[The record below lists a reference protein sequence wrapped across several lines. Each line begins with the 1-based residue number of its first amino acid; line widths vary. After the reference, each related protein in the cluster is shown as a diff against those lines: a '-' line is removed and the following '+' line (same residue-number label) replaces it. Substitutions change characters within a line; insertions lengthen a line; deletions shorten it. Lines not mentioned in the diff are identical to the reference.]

1 MNNHDKLVQYIK
13 RGRQKG
19 FAVDFLRQS
28 LIEHGYHTKEVN
40 RAISHATGNPQKEQ
54 ARQRVKILLGATSI
68 IAVVLL
74 VILILSYSNQQKQI
88 GVLSDQV
95 QLTHE
100 AAQAYLDELD
110 TINLDIEEREKR
122 IEQKITLLKQAEQSP
137 QIQDLVKELEQLHQS
152 IKTERKETRNLLW
165 ELLTAIIDRGP
176 EQPDIISPN

>member
-28 LIEHGYHTKEVN
+28 LIEHGYHKKEVN
-40 RAISHATGNPQKEQ
+40 RAISHATGGPQKEQ

-88 GVLSDQV
+88 GVLSEQV

-100 AAQAYLDELD
+100 AAQAYLHELD
-110 TINLDIEEREKR
+110 IINIEIEEREKR
-122 IEQKITLLKQAEQSP
+122 IEQKITLLKQTEQSP
-137 QIQDLVKELEQLHQS
+137 QMQDLVNELEQLHQS
-152 IKTERKETRNLLW
+152 IKNERKETRNLLW
-165 ELLTAIIDRGP
+165 ELLTAIINRGP
-176 EQPDIISPN
+176 EQPDIIRSK